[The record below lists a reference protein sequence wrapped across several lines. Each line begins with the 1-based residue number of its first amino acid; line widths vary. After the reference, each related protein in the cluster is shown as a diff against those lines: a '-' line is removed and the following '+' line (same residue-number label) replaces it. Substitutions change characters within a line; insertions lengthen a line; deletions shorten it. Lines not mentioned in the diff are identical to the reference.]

1 VTWEL
6 VTEPLRAHASD
17 HTRVR
22 RFGLRVEDGAD
33 RDVELTSS
41 TDRVVIGTGE
51 GVDLRLTDRAAS
63 RYHCELA
70 IGERGVVVTDL
81 GSKNGTMVDGVQVEK
96 AYLRPGA
103 LIGVGRT
110 RIRFDLGTDHA
121 QIPLARDARYGMLVG
136 RAPAMRAAFLQL
148 ERAAATDATVLVIGE
163 TGTGKELAA
172 ESLHR
177 EGKRRDAPFLVVD
190 CGAVPPDLL
199 EAELF
204 GHIQGAFTDAKT
216 ARAGVFEAADGG
228 TVFLDEIG
236 ELELA
241 LQPKLLRVL
250 DKREV
255 KRVGATQHQ
264 PVDVRVVA
272 ATNRD
277 LRAEVNAG
285 RFRADLYYRLAVVQ
299 IRMPALRERAD
310 DLPLLV
316 DRLLG
321 DIGGDA
327 TVHDSL
333 RTPAFIEHLAAHTWP
348 GNVREL
354 RNYLE
359 RCIVMRGPLP
369 VGADDGATTGP
380 ALVADAAEPY
390 KVARDRWMR
399 TFERAYL
406 VDLLQRH
413 ENNVAVAARAAGID
427 RVHLYRLLWRH
438 GLK

>member
-6 VTEPLRAHASD
+6 VTEPLRAHAGD
-17 HTRVR
+17 RTRVR
-22 RFGLRVEDGAD
+22 RFALRVEDGPD
-33 RDVELTSS
+33 QGVELASS
-41 TDRVVIGTGE
+41 TDRAVIGSGD

-70 IGERGVVVTDL
+70 ISDRGVTVTDL
-81 GSKNGTMVDGVQVEK
+81 GSKNGTLVDGVQVEK
-96 AYLRPGA
+96 AHLRSGA
-103 LIGVGRT
+103 VLGIGRT
-110 RIRFDLGTDHA
+110 RIRFDLGTDHVE
-121 QIPLARDARYGMLVG
+121 ISLARDARFGLLVG

-148 ERAAATDATVLVIGE
+148 ERAAATDATVLLIGE

-204 GHIQGAFTDAKT
+204 GHVQGAFTDAKT

-255 KRVGATQHQ
+255 KRVGATQHH

-285 RFRADLYYRLAVVQ
+285 RFRADLFYRLAVVQ
-299 IRMPALRERAD
+299 IRMPALRERLD
-310 DLPLLV
+310 DMPVLV
-316 DRLLG
+316 DRLFG
-321 DIGGDA
+321 DIGGDPA
-327 TVHDSL
+327 VAETL
-333 RTPAFIEHLAAHTWP
+333 RTPAFLDHLAAHSWP

-359 RCIVMRGPLP
+359 RCIVMRGPQP
-369 VGADDGATTGP
+369 VGTDELAGAP
-380 ALVADAAEPY
+380 PVIADATEPF
-390 KVARDRWMR
+390 KTARERWVR
-399 TFERAYL
+399 AFERAYL
-406 VDLLQRH
+406 VDLLKRH
-413 ENNVAVAARAAGID
+413 DNNVAVAARAAGID